1 MMENADA
8 NLLKRLRIRHL
19 ELLSHLREV
28 STVHAAAERMHLS
41 QPAVTRMIQEIE
53 EVFGGPLFDRMT
65 RGIAANHIGAE
76 LIRRSDVLMAG
87 LGAAQEEAAI
97 MRSGGSG
104 LIRIGTFSGA
114 SMLPAG
120 IVALRRRMPNL
131 VVQIREFQID
141 LLIAEL
147 LRGELDCIVGALAP
161 DEFNN
166 ERLDRLQVNLLAS
179 DRLSVV
185 ASRTHPLARKKRIS
199 WEQLSRQEWIL
210 PPRGSLLRRA
220 VIAACLA
227 EGVTPPQP
235 SIECLSTL
243 TVLTFLRLDPNSI
256 GPMREQHALE
266 ETRLNK
272 EMVTLDVRPVVTMP
286 PLALIARSGP
296 EAMRLPVKE
305 LLDIL
310 KGLSSPPKGGID

>member
-1 MMENADA
+1 M
-8 NLLKRLRIRHL
+8 
-19 ELLSHLREV
+19 REV

-41 QPAVTRMIQEIE
+41 QPAVTRMIKEIE
-53 EVFGGPLFDRMT
+53 EVFGGPLFDRMA

-76 LIRRSDVLMAG
+76 LMRRSDVLMAG

-104 LIRIGTFSGA
+104 LIRIGTFSG
-114 SMLPAG
+114 SNMLPSG
-120 IVALRRRMPNL
+120 IVELRRRLPRL
-131 VVQIREFQID
+131 AVQIREFQID

-166 ERLDRLQVNLLAS
+166 ERLDRLQVHLLAS

-185 ASRTHPLARKKRIS
+185 ATRTHPLASRKKIS
-199 WEQLSRQEWIL
+199 WARLANEDWIL

-220 VIAACLA
+220 VIAACLT
-227 EGVTPPQP
+227 EGVTPPHP

-243 TVLTFLRLDPNSI
+243 TVLTFLRLDPGSI

-272 EMVTLDVRPVVTMP
+272 DMVILDVRPGATMP
-286 PLALIARSGP
+286 PLALITRSGP
-296 EAMRLPVKE
+296 EAMRHPVKE

-310 KGLSSPPKGGID
+310 RGLSSPPKGAID

>member
-1 MMENADA
+1 MENADS

-19 ELLSHLREV
+19 ELLGHLREV

-41 QPAVTRMIQEIE
+41 QPAVTRMIKEIE
-53 EVFGGPLFDRMT
+53 EVFGGPLFDRMA

-76 LIRRSDVLMAG
+76 LMRRSDVLMAG

-104 LIRIGTFSGA
+104 LIRIGTFSG
-114 SMLPAG
+114 SNMLPSG
-120 IVALRRRMPNL
+120 IVELRRRLPRL
-131 VVQIREFQID
+131 AVQIREFQID

-166 ERLDRLQVNLLAS
+166 ERLDRLQVHLLAS

-185 ASRTHPLARKKRIS
+185 ATRTHPLARRKKIS
-199 WEQLSRQEWIL
+199 WARLANEDWIL

-220 VIAACLA
+220 VIAACLT
-227 EGVTPPQP
+227 EGVTPPHP

-243 TVLTFLRLDPNSI
+243 TVLTFLRLDPGSI

-272 EMVTLDVRPVVTMP
+272 DMVILDVRPGATMP
-286 PLALIARSGP
+286 PLALITRSGP
-296 EAMRLPVKE
+296 EAMRHPVKE

-310 KGLSSPPKGGID
+310 RGLSSPPKWAID

>member
-1 MMENADA
+1 MENADS

-19 ELLSHLREV
+19 ELLGHLREV
-28 STVHAAAERMHLS
+28 ATVHAAAERMHLS
-41 QPAVTRMIQEIE
+41 QPAVTRMIKEIE
-53 EVFGGPLFDRMT
+53 EVFGGPLFDRMA

-76 LIRRSDVLMAG
+76 LMRRSDVLMAG

-104 LIRIGTFSGA
+104 LIRIGTFSG
-114 SMLPAG
+114 STMLPSG
-120 IVALRRRMPNL
+120 IVELRRRLPKL
-131 VVQIREFQID
+131 AVQIREFQID

-166 ERLDRLQVNLLAS
+166 ERLDRLQVHLLAR

-185 ASRTHPLARKKRIS
+185 ATRTHPLARRKKIT
-199 WEQLSRQEWIL
+199 WAHLATQEWVL

-227 EGVTPPQP
+227 DGVTPPQP
-235 SIECLSTL
+235 GIECLSTL
-243 TVLTFLRLDPNSI
+243 TVLAFLRLDPNSI

-266 ETRLNK
+266 ETRLNR
-272 EMVTLDVRPVVTMP
+272 ELVVLDVRPPAIMP
-286 PLALIARSGP
+286 PLALITRSGP
-296 EAMRLPVKE
+296 EAMRRPVQE

-310 KGLSSPPKGGID
+310 RSLSSPPRGAIA

>member
-1 MMENADA
+1 MENADS

-19 ELLSHLREV
+19 ELLGHLREV

-41 QPAVTRMIQEIE
+41 QPAVTRMIKEIE
-53 EVFGGPLFDRMT
+53 EVFGGPLFDRMA

-76 LIRRSDVLMAG
+76 LMRRSDVLMAG

-104 LIRIGTFSGA
+104 LIRIGTFSG
-114 SMLPAG
+114 SNMLPSG
-120 IVALRRRMPNL
+120 IVELRRRLPRL
-131 VVQIREFQID
+131 AVQIREFQID

-166 ERLDRLQVNLLAS
+166 ERLDRLQIHLLAS

-185 ASRTHPLARKKRIS
+185 ATRTHPLARRKKVS
-199 WEQLSRQEWIL
+199 WAQLANQDWIL

-220 VIAACLA
+220 VIAACLT
-227 EGVTPPQP
+227 EGVTPPHP

-243 TVLTFLRLDPNSI
+243 TVLTFLRLDPGSI
-256 GPMREQHALE
+256 GPMREHHALE

-272 EMVTLDVRPVVTMP
+272 EMVILDVRPGATMP
-286 PLALIARSGP
+286 PLALITRSDP
-296 EAMRLPVKE
+296 EAMRHPVKE
-305 LLDIL
+305 LLEIL
-310 KGLSSPPKGGID
+310 RGLSSPPKGAID

>member
-1 MMENADA
+1 MENADS

-19 ELLSHLREV
+19 ELLGHLREV

-41 QPAVTRMIQEIE
+41 QPAVTRMIKEIE
-53 EVFGGPLFDRMT
+53 EVFGGPLFDRMA

-76 LIRRSDVLMAG
+76 LMRRSDVLMAG

-104 LIRIGTFSGA
+104 LIRIGTFSG
-114 SMLPAG
+114 SNMLPSG
-120 IVALRRRMPNL
+120 IVELRRRLPRL
-131 VVQIREFQID
+131 AVQIREFQID

-166 ERLDRLQVNLLAS
+166 ERLDRLQVHLLAS

-185 ASRTHPLARKKRIS
+185 ATRTHPLARRKKIS
-199 WEQLSRQEWIL
+199 WARLANEDWIL

-220 VIAACLA
+220 VIAACLT
-227 EGVTPPQP
+227 EGVTPPHP

-243 TVLTFLRLDPNSI
+243 TVLTFLRLDPGSI

-272 EMVTLDVRPVVTMP
+272 DMVILDVRPGATMP
-286 PLALIARSGP
+286 PLALITRSGP
-296 EAMRLPVKE
+296 EAMRHPVKE

-310 KGLSSPPKGGID
+310 RGQSSPPKGAID

>member
-1 MMENADA
+1 MENADA

-53 EVFGGPLFDRMT
+53 EVFGGPLFDRMA

-76 LIRRSDVLMAG
+76 VIRRSDLLMAG
-87 LGAAQEEAAI
+87 LISTQEEAAI

-120 IVALRRRMPNL
+120 IVELRRRMPHL

-179 DRLSVV
+179 DQLSVV
-185 ASRTHPLARKKRIS
+185 ATKTHPLARRKKVS
-199 WEQLSRQEWIL
+199 WAQLAKQQWIL

-220 VIAACLA
+220 VIAACLT

-243 TVLTFLRLDPNSI
+243 TVLAFLRLDSNSI
-256 GPMREQHALE
+256 GPMREQHAME
-266 ETRLNK
+266 EIRLNK
-272 EMVTLDVRPVVTMP
+272 EMVILDVKPGVTMP
-286 PLALIARSGP
+286 PLALITRSGP
-296 EAMRLPVKE
+296 EAILRPVQE
-305 LLDIL
+305 LLDIFRVDL
-310 KGLSSPPKGGID
+310 T

>member
-1 MMENADA
+1 MENADS

-19 ELLSHLREV
+19 ELLGHLREV

-41 QPAVTRMIQEIE
+41 QPAVTRMIKEIE
-53 EVFGGPLFDRMT
+53 EVFGGPLFDRMA

-76 LIRRSDVLMAG
+76 LMRRSDVLMAG

-104 LIRIGTFSGA
+104 LIRIGTFSG
-114 SMLPAG
+114 SNMLPSG
-120 IVALRRRMPNL
+120 IVELRRRLPRL
-131 VVQIREFQID
+131 AVQIREFQID

-166 ERLDRLQVNLLAS
+166 ERLDRLQVHLLAS

-185 ASRTHPLARKKRIS
+185 ATRTHPLASRKKIS
-199 WEQLSRQEWIL
+199 WARLANEDWIL

-220 VIAACLA
+220 VIAACLT
-227 EGVTPPQP
+227 EGVTPPHP

-243 TVLTFLRLDPNSI
+243 TVLTFLRLDPGSI

-272 EMVTLDVRPVVTMP
+272 DMVILDVRPGATMP
-286 PLALIARSGP
+286 PLALITRSGP
-296 EAMRLPVKE
+296 EAMRHPVKE

-310 KGLSSPPKGGID
+310 RGLSSPPKGAID

>member
-1 MMENADA
+1 MDNADF
-8 NLLKRLRIRHL
+8 NLLKRLRIRHF

-41 QPAVTRMIQEIE
+41 QPAVTRMIKEIE
-53 EVFGGPLFDRMT
+53 EIFGGPLFDRMA
-65 RGIAANHIGAE
+65 RGVAANHIGAE

-87 LGAAQEEAAI
+87 LSAAQEEAAV

-104 LIRIGTFSGA
+104 LIRIGTFSG
-114 SMLPAG
+114 SNMLPSG
-120 IVALRRRMPNL
+120 IVELRRRMPNL

-141 LLIAEL
+141 LLVAEL
-147 LRGELDCIVGALAP
+147 LRGEIDCIVGALAP

-166 ERLDRLQVNLLAS
+166 ERLDRLQINLLAS
-179 DRLSVV
+179 DRLSVM
-185 ASRTHPLARKKRIS
+185 AARTHPLARRKKIS
-199 WEQLSRQEWIL
+199 WSQLAEQNWIL

-227 EGVTPPQP
+227 EGVPPPQP
-235 SIECLSTL
+235 RIECLSTL
-243 TVLTFLRLDPNSI
+243 TVLAFLRLDPDSI

-266 ETRLNK
+266 EGKLNK
-272 EMVTLDVRPVVTMP
+272 ELVILDVKRGATMP
-286 PLALIARSGP
+286 PLALITRSGP
-296 EAMRLPVKE
+296 ETMRRPVKE

-310 KGLSSPPKGGID
+310 KGLSSPPKEPIV